1 MIYIIHR
8 ILVLLKNHL
17 NYFKYSNFECF
28 LRSIIDFYFFL
39 KKAFFF
45 SQHIILENLR
55 SEEDIIII
63 DIRNLFRLRKEPYY
77 TAIIKNIRNLF
88 ILESENKAIK
98 GRILGDIKNFLS
110 MKKKKIIKKPVRVSK
125 FWSNNYI
132 EYESNSD
139 RNKRLSVKEY
149 LN

>member
-1 MIYIIHR
+1 
-8 ILVLLKNHL
+8 
-17 NYFKYSNFECF
+17 
-28 LRSIIDFYFFL
+28 
-39 KKAFFF
+39 
-45 SQHIILENLR
+45 
-55 SEEDIIII
+55 
-63 DIRNLFRLRKEPYY
+63 
-77 TAIIKNIRNLF
+77 
-88 ILESENKAIK
+88 
-98 GRILGDIKNFLS
+98 

>member
-1 MIYIIHR
+1 M
-8 ILVLLKNHL
+8 
-17 NYFKYSNFECF
+17 
-28 LRSIIDFYFFL
+28 
-39 KKAFFF
+39 
-45 SQHIILENLR
+45 
-55 SEEDIIII
+55 
-63 DIRNLFRLRKEPYY
+63 RNIFRLRKELYY

-98 GRILGDIKNFLS
+98 DRILGDIKNFLS

-132 EYESNSD
+132 EYESDGD

>member
-1 MIYIIHR
+1 M
-8 ILVLLKNHL
+8 L
-17 NYFKYSNFECF
+17 FKEYNRF
-28 LRSIIDFYFFL
+28 LFFF
-39 KKAFFF
+39 KKSLFF

-55 SEEDIIII
+55 SEEGIIII
-63 DIRNLFRLRKEPYY
+63 DIRNLFRLRKELYY

-98 GRILGDIKNFLS
+98 DRILGDINNFLS
-110 MKKKKIIKKPVRVSK
+110 MKKKKIIKKPRRESK